1 MSEYNPVAELSV
13 RFLRAVKGQYGR
25 DVGVDVLNALQ
36 PILGKDWSGMVVF
49 DMLSD
54 NHKEPGFIMVELNQV
69 ERKINCIK
77 EVRQCA
83 PYMGLKE
90 AKDFVEM
97 NDGMGPVQLK
107 VDVNRISDETQHEYD
122 VRRLRAGSMAIK
134 NLNELVGVK
143 AWSA

>member
-1 MSEYNPVAELSV
+1 MDQHSPLAELSV

-25 DVGVDVLNALQ
+25 DAGVDVLNALQ
-36 PILGKDWSGMVVF
+36 PILGKDWAGLVVF
-49 DMLSD
+49 DMLAD
-54 NHKEPGFIMVELNQV
+54 NHKEPGFIMVEMYNV

-77 EVRQCA
+77 EIRQCA

-97 NDGMGPVQLK
+97 NDGAGPVQLK
-107 VDVNRISDETQHEYD
+107 VDVNRTTEETAAEYD
-122 VRRLRAGSMAIK
+122 ERRIRAGAIAIR
-134 NLNELVGVK
+134 NLNALVGVK

>member
-1 MSEYNPVAELSV
+1 MSESNPVAELSV

-25 DVGVDVLNALQ
+25 EVGVDVLNALQ
-36 PILGKDWSGMVVF
+36 PILGKEWSGMVVF

-54 NHKEPGFIMVELNQV
+54 NHKEPGFIMVELNHV
-69 ERKINCIK
+69 EKKINCIK

-97 NDGMGPVQLK
+97 NDGMGPVPLK
-107 VDVNRISDETQHEYD
+107 VEVHRVPGESQQEYD
-122 VRRLRAGSMAIK
+122 MRRLRAGSMAIK
-134 NLNELVGVK
+134 NLNELEGVR
-143 AWSA
+143 AWGS